1 MFTDALTQSIQAE
14 AEYRRR
20 QLMPDRGI
28 GARRRPIRGYRA
40 LRNGHRST

>member
-1 MFTDALTQSIQAE
+1 MWGDALTQSIQAE

-20 QLMPDRGI
+20 QIVLDRGN
-28 GARRRPIRGYRA
+28 GGRRRPIRGHRG